1 MADLFGYQTAS
12 IKQPITADKCTLQW
26 GGVVAAAIQLSISY
40 TQQIN
45 RRRTIGNKDTV
56 IWASQPSGQATIQ
69 RLITT
74 AGVDVGGPGWNAC
87 EPATITFNLAGCG
100 SSGSTSGGALRA
112 NGAVVSQYSIQAEA
126 ESLTVMDNV
135 VIDFLQL
142 DRG

>member
-12 IKQPITADKCTLQW
+12 IKSPITADKCTIQW
-26 GGVVAAAIQLSISY
+26 GGVVAGAVQVSISY
-40 TQQIN
+40 SQQIN

-74 AGVDVGGPGWNAC
+74 AGLDTGGTGWNAC
-87 EPATITFNLAGCG
+87 NPATITFNLAGCG
-100 SSGSTSGGALRA
+100 TGGGSLRA
-112 NGAVVSQYSIQAEA
+112 NGAVVSEYSIQAEA

-142 DRG
+142 DQG

>member
-12 IKQPITADKCTLQW
+12 IKTPVTADKCTLSW
-26 GGVVAAAIQLSISY
+26 GGTVAGAVQVSISY
-40 TQQIN
+40 SQQIN

-69 RLITT
+69 RLITS
-74 AGVDVGGPGWNAC
+74 GGIATGEGWNPC
-87 EPATITFNLAGCG
+87 SPATITFNLGSCNGGGGSLTAHGC
-100 SSGSTSGGALRA
+100 
-112 NGAVVSQYSIQAEA
+112 VVTQYSIQAEA

-142 DRG
+142 DKG